1 MGKQKNR
8 NNKKKLKQA
17 SLTFRSGRQPTWP
30 GPLGFCRLPHGGQ
43 SRQLGGEPW
52 ARRRRG
58 LLLGLSPRT
67 PECHAASTTFPAPLA
82 LALTLLSLAP
92 ADFREDPS
100 APESTGEPVRV
111 QRQRRA
117 PSPCLGSSS
126 MS

>member
-30 GPLGFCRLPHGGQ
+30 GPLGSCRLPHGGQ

-58 LLLGLSPRT
+58 LLLGFSPRT
-67 PECHAASTTFPAPLA
+67 PERHDASTTPPAPLPRSGPLPLFP
-82 LALTLLSLAP
+82 LAISVRPKLAVGHLS
-92 ADFREDPS
+92 
-100 APESTGEPVRV
+100 
-111 QRQRRA
+111 
-117 PSPCLGSSS
+117 
-126 MS
+126 